1 MTFWRLWR
9 QRSGGTAGAS
19 AGTAD
24 PRPAPPYDFAEAATL
39 FERFDHLL
47 SLADRCPRSADA
59 DRLRRSV
66 HDSIEAGSLA
76 DRRKH
81 LARVLD
87 ELDVMRR
94 RHHSSGPGVAAG
106 SLIAAEPLL
115 AALHAAV
122 VSILAP
128 ES

>member
-1 MTFWRLWR
+1 M
-9 QRSGGTAGAS
+9 AA
-19 AGTAD
+19 
-24 PRPAPPYDFAEAATL
+24 PHPAPPSNFTEAATL

-47 SLADRCPRSADA
+47 SLADRCPRSAAA

-94 RHHSSGPGVAAG
+94 HHGSGPGVAAG
-106 SLIAAEPLL
+106 SLITAEPLL